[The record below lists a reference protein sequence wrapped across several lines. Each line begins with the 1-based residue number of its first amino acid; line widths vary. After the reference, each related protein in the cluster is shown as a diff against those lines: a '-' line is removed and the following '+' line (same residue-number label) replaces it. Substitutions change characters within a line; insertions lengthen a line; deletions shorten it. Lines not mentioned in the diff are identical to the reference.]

1 MTPGG
6 SDSAAGD
13 GFTQTCHCS
22 ATKHQAAREHP
33 NPTYSFQGFFSAG
46 FSENVSLRR
55 EVLFLFR
62 ASRLKIR
69 ASLLRLLRLDVMW
82 MYFGVFESL
91 AGTPR
96 LGKCSRIWIFA
107 AQNTRAADSEPVF
120 PPLSAVFV
128 SRGAHSA

>member
-1 MTPGG
+1 MTLGG

-13 GFTQTCHCS
+13 GFTQTCHCT
-22 ATKHQAAREHP
+22 ATKHRPAREHP
-33 NPTYSFQGFFSAG
+33 NPAYSFQGFFSAG
-46 FSENVSLRR
+46 VSENVSLKR
-55 EVLFLFR
+55 EVLFVQGQ
-62 ASRLKIR
+62 RLKIR
-69 ASLLRLLRLDVMW
+69 VSLLRLLRLDVIW

-91 AGTPR
+91 TGTPR